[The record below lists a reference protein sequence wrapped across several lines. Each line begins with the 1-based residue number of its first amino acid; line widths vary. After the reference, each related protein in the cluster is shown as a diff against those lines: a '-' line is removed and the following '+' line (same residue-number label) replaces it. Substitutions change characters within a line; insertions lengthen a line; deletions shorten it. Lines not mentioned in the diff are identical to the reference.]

1 MLELLLLI
9 LGLVK
14 LRLAILLLG
23 VVVQLLLLQESHH
36 VINHLDD
43 FLEPDRLAVQ
53 RQGDQVQLRSLRPL
67 GGRTDHLQGL
77 GLLGGGADLELNQA
91 RTRARQG
98 LLEKFKRV
106 IVVEN
111 LDGLRKRQ
119 QLLRAGLFDLLPL
132 RSLCRAALLELL
144 RELFIRC
151 KRLVGVLQVIVHSCK
166 LNAEVPDAGHPFLDL
181 SLQRTDLLL
190 FGCHQSLVVG
200 DGAVLL
206 RSCVIVILA
215 HLIAHLLQ
223 DPGDL
228 TALRRV
234 IGTLGAGQK
243 RKQLLPR

>member
-132 RSLCRAALLELL
+132 RSLRRAALLELL
-144 RELFIRC
+144 LEFAIRC
-151 KRLVGVLQVIVHSCK
+151 ERLLCVPQVVVHSRK
-166 LNAEVPDAGHPFLDL
+166 LNAQIPDAGHPFLDL
-181 SLQRTDLLL
+181 HLQRANLLL
-190 FGCHQSLVVG
+190 LGRHQRLVVG

-206 RSCVIVILA
+206 RSRVVVVLA